1 MLPLILSIACAIAA
15 FSAAWWLRGRILR
28 AHYADLEAR
37 MEMTER
43 ALISAGAG
51 LFVSY
56 HKTQRVHCS
65 RSTLLLRGLP
75 DAGNEVSFDDWASV
89 VHEDDREAVLRKVLA
104 NRKNPQPRTN
114 EYRIRLADGQYRWAR
129 VYSEPGRPD
138 APCGQAVYGLML
150 DITALKELEA
160 KVRARDERLR
170 DASRAAFFHT
180 WTLEPDS
187 LRFIVDRPSA
197 EGPDGEAAEN
207 VFQPLEFSSE
217 ELLAIHHPDDRD
229 KMRAMIEKVRYEDV
243 RYEVEARV
251 KRADG
256 GYTWTLA
263 LGNVVR
269 DSLTGARRVCGTVQ
283 DISVRKE
290 AQLRLKE
297 AEERLERAVAG
308 ANDGLWE
315 IDIQTDKAWV
325 SPRFAEMLGYTPEDF
340 MRTKQLLV
348 DTTHPE
354 DTEMMKRL
362 AAEHIAG
369 GPPFDV
375 EVRKRTKNGE
385 WRWHRTRGMCKYGPA
400 GEPLKISGSE
410 QDITDRKH
418 YQLALIE
425 ATKAAAAA
433 NSAKSE
439 FLANM
444 SHEIRTPMNGVIGM
458 TELLLETHLDPLQHD
473 YAQTVRDSAT
483 ALLTVINDIL
493 DFSKV
498 EAGKLELE
506 NIDFDLRDTIEDVAR
521 LLSIQAHAK
530 NLEITALID
539 PQLPDMVQGDAGR
552 LRQILLNLGG
562 NAVKFTRQGEIA
574 IDLKVLNRDAQH
586 LMMRCDV
593 RDTGLGIPADR
604 LSALFQPFTQVD
616 ASTTRR
622 FGGSGL
628 GLSIVKRLAELMGGE
643 VGVTSEMGVG
653 STFWFTVRVGV
664 SAKAST
670 VRRTSPMELR
680 GQRVLVVDDNATNRK
695 VLGGQLDLCGIVPL
709 CAASADEA
717 LLLMRNAS
725 KRKEPFSVAL
735 LDHQMPGCDGA
746 QLGRMIVADESLKQ
760 TRMVLLTSSGQRG
773 DSHLFASIGFAGY
786 LLKPVGQRDL
796 VDCLMMVLG
805 AEAKAWHMQSQ
816 PIVTRHAIR
825 SQRGSDR
832 PHILLAED
840 NAVNQKVACRTLEKL
855 GYRVDV
861 AQDGQAAVNAWA
873 SGRYHLILMDC
884 QMPVLDG
891 YEATREIR
899 RREAGQRRIPIIA
912 LTAHA
917 MKGADI
923 ECKEAGMDEHLTK
936 PINREVLE
944 ACLRRF
950 LREETGIHPAMNG

>member
-1 MLPLILSIACAIAA
+1 MQARCD
-15 FSAAWWLRGRILR
+15 
-28 AHYADLEAR
+28 DLEAR

-43 ALISAGAG
+43 SLASAGAG
-51 LFVSY
+51 LFISF
-56 HKTQRVHCS
+56 HKTRRLQCS

-75 DAGNEVSFDDWASV
+75 DAGNEVTFDEWASV
-89 VHEDDREAVLRKVLA
+89 VHVDDRDALLRALEI
-104 NRKNPQPRTN
+104 NRENPKPSMH
-114 EYRIRLADGQYRWAR
+114 EYRIRLPDGQYRWAR
-129 VYSEPGRPD
+129 VYGEPGSRD
-138 APCGQAVYGLML
+138 ARRGQIIYGLML
-150 DITALKELEA
+150 DITALKQLEA

-170 DASRAAFFHT
+170 DASQAAFFYT
-180 WTLEPDS
+180 WTLELES
-187 LRFIVDRPSA
+187 MRFTVDRPA
-197 EGPDGEAAEN
+197 VPGPNGEPPDF
-207 VFQPLEFSSE
+207 VFLTMQYAPE
-217 ELLAIHHPDDRD
+217 ELIALHHPDDRD
-229 KMRAMIEKVRYEDV
+229 RLQAMIESVRVADVPYEMEG
-243 RYEVEARV
+243 RMR
-251 KRADG
+251 RPDG
-256 GYTWTLA
+256 TYFWALA
-263 LGNVVR
+263 QGRVVR
-269 DSLTGARRVCGTVQ
+269 DPLTGARRVCGTAQ
-283 DISVRKE
+283 DITERKE
-290 AQLRLKE
+290 TELRLKE

-315 IDIQTDKAWV
+315 IDIRTDKAWV
-325 SPRFAEMLGYTPEDF
+325 SPRFAEMLGYTQAEF
-340 MRTKQLLV
+340 MARDQMLAKS
-348 DTTHPE
+348 THPE
-354 DTEMMKRL
+354 DNETMKRL
-362 AAEHIAG
+362 VLAHMAG
-369 GPPFDV
+369 SPPFDV
-375 EVRKRTKNGE
+375 ELRKLTKDGQ
-385 WRWHRTRGMCKYGPA
+385 WRWHRVRGICKYGPN
-400 GEPLKISGSE
+400 GEPLKISGSD
-410 QDITDRKH
+410 QDITDKKH
-418 YQLALIE
+418 YQQALIE
-425 ATKAAAAA
+425 ATQAAAAA
-433 NSAKSE
+433 NSAKGE

-458 TELLLETHLDPLQHD
+458 TELLLETHLDPVQRD
-473 YAQTVRDSAT
+473 FAQTVRDSAT

-506 NIDFDLRDTIEDVAR
+506 NIDFDLRDTVEDVAR

-530 NLEITALID
+530 KLEITALIH

-552 LRQILLNLGG
+552 VRQVLLNLGG

-574 IDLKVLNRDAQH
+574 IDVRVLSQDALH
-586 LMMRCDV
+586 LMLRCEV
-593 RDTGLGIPADR
+593 RDTGLGIPTDR

-628 GLSIVKRLAELMGGE
+628 GLSIVKRLVELMGGE
-643 VGVTSEMGVG
+643 VGVISEMGVG

-664 SAKAST
+664 SGKASA
-670 VRRTSPMELR
+670 VLRASPLELR

-695 VLGGQLDLCGIVPL
+695 VLGGQLELCGIVPL

-717 LLLMRNAS
+717 LLLLRNAS

-746 QLGRMIVADESLKQ
+746 QLGRMMVADESLRQ

-786 LLKPVGQRDL
+786 LLKPVGHRDL
-796 VDCLMMVLG
+796 VDCLMLVLG
-805 AEAKAWHMQSQ
+805 AEAEAWHMQSQ

-840 NAVNQKVACRTLEKL
+840 NDVNQKVACRTLEKL

-861 AQDGQAAVNAWA
+861 AQDGRAAVNAWE
-873 SGRYHLILMDC
+873 SGRYDLILMDC

-899 RREAGQRRIPIIA
+899 RREAGGRRIPIIA

-923 ECKEAGMDEHLTK
+923 ACKEAGMDEHLTK
-936 PINREVLE
+936 PINREVLD